1 MAKRKSG
8 CGKFLLIAFGLFI
21 GLGMVGTLMSSRDRV
36 LVQKGLKPAPEK
48 QEFEPNPVFDHGFRV
63 GFGMAKAGMVKPTSA
78 QVDAMSRQAAL
89 QMGREGGLVF
99 KMPWKDGFWAGWSQG
114 D

>member
-8 CGKFLLIAFGLFI
+8 CGKFLLIAFGLFV

-36 LVQKGLKPAPEK
+36 LVKQGLKPAPEK
-48 QEFEPNPVFDHGFRV
+48 QEFKPNPVFDHGFRV